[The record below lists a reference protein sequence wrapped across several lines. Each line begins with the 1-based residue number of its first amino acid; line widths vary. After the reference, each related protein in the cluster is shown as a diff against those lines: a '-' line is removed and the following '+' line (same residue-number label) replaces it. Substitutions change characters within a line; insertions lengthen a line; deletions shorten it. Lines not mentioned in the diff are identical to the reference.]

1 MWEWSLHEDGFFC
14 FVFVESIFFSLNG
27 FTNNMDFWGDRLSW
41 VGPLGGGS
49 FGGWGPSAGRGPL
62 ARSLSE
68 ACVRAGV
75 VSATVKDRV

>member
-1 MWEWSLHEDGFFC
+1 
-14 FVFVESIFFSLNG
+14 
-27 FTNNMDFWGDRLSW
+27 MDFLGDRLSW

-49 FGGWGPSAGRGPL
+49 FRGWGPSAGRGPL
-62 ARSLSE
+62 VGSLSE